1 MIDGIPA
8 MTAID
13 RRPIILE
20 ILAKIAPN
28 IEIDQIQDE
37 VNFRDQFD
45 FDSLD
50 FLRFVTAL
58 DERLEADIGETD
70 YPRLS
75 SLKGCLDY
83 FDEKTREVA

>member
-1 MIDGIPA
+1 
-8 MTAID
+8 MTPID
-13 RRPIILE
+13 RRPIILQ
-20 ILAKIAPN
+20 ILAEIAPD
-28 IEIDQIQDE
+28 IELDQIRDE

-58 DERLEADIGETD
+58 DRRFGATIGETD

-75 SLKGCLDY
+75 SLKGCLNY
-83 FDEKTREVA
+83 YDEKTRDVA